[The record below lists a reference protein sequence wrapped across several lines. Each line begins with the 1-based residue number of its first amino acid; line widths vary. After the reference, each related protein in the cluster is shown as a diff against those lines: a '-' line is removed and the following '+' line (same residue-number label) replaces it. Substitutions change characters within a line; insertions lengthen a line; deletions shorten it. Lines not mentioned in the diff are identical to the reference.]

1 MIRILAIVLGLG
13 LAVGAVYVLTS
24 GGPGGGMREVEP
36 PLDEIDDASRA
47 KLERVLEAA
56 DGRARR

>member
-1 MIRILAIVLGLG
+1 MIRILALVLGLA
-13 LAVGAVYVLTS
+13 LAAVAVFVLTS
-24 GGPGGGMREVEP
+24 GGPGALREVEP

-56 DGRARR
+56 EGRTRR